1 MKLEKFDTF
10 WYGLLAGLLFPALLF
25 TIYWLF
31 SNHQIAF
38 PIRFVRYLVVGQ
50 MLSGVIKMCGLGDL
64 LLFYFG
70 LNKKLD
76 KFSKGIIA
84 SVLFYVL
91 LVAYVSYFHE
101 PEII

>member
-10 WYGLLAGLLFPALLF
+10 WYGLIAGLLFPILLF
-25 TIYWLF
+25 ALYWLF
-31 SNHQIAF
+31 AYHQIAF
-38 PIRFVRYLVVGQ
+38 PVRFVRYLMVGQ

-70 LNKKLD
+70 LNKKMD
-76 KFSKGIIA
+76 KFSKGIIT